1 MKELMNLCFIDDDP
15 IYQYMIKR
23 MVGKDQLAN
32 KLWTFTDAEEA
43 IAYLIAHCTEPE
55 NMPDIIFLDINM
67 SIMDGWQFLS
77 EFNTIKTRLNKLIK
91 VYIVTSSTDPKDIEQ
106 AKEFEEVADYLVKP
120 LNPDKL
126 KDLLIELKAQS

>member
-1 MKELMNLCFIDDDP
+1 
-15 IYQYMIKR
+15 

-43 IAYLIAHCTEPE
+43 ISYLESHCAEPE

-67 SIMDGWQFLS
+67 PIMDGWQFLS
-77 EFNTIKTRLNKLIK
+77 EFRMIKSRLSKLIK

-126 KDLLIELKAQS
+126 KELILETKA